1 MSLVREYINF
11 ERGRDPK
18 ETLELGIEKDV
29 VRLIKIFLDIFITEG
44 QNGDFYRFRGFS
56 STDPAYFK
64 LIRCSKEGITTI
76 TSINENHHIVDY
88 LDDKF
93 KRTGLEKFVIMKVGP
108 TMLWPKIRQTNTD
121 TQYTYAWKEEYKGM
135 FNNPKEFKKI

>member
-29 VRLIKIFLDIFITEG
+29 VRLVKIFLDIFITEG
-44 QNGDFYRFRGFS
+44 QSGDFYRFRGFS
-56 STDPAYFK
+56 SDPVYFK

-76 TSINENHHIVDY
+76 TSINENHYIVDY

-93 KRTGLEKFVIMKVGP
+93 KRTGLEEYVIMKMDHA
-108 TMLWPKIRQTNTD
+108 MLWPKIKQTNTN

-135 FNNPKEFKKI
+135 FSNPREFVK